1 MALLQI
7 GKRIMKCPFDSALPV
22 EGEVYGVSDDSY
34 ETLIQIPRLTKMDRY
49 SKFLTDDRQI

>member
-1 MALLQI
+1 
-7 GKRIMKCPFDSALPV
+7 MKCPFDSALPV